1 MAVIGARPATGPWF
15 VPGRSRPR
23 ARPRPQTARRARR
36 KTSRRKLDVRPLL
49 VVIAV
54 AAALALFYLSQSTRV
69 AATGYQID
77 ALEAQLAELHAEQQQ
92 LVWSIGRA
100 RSPAE
105 ITDRARRD
113 LQLVPLAPDAV
124 LFAPGPDASYK
135 AAESMDRPAD

>member
-15 VPGRSRPR
+15 MPGRSRPR
-23 ARPRPQTARRARR
+23 ARTRPQPARRARR
-36 KTSRRKLDVRPLL
+36 TTSRRHLDVRPLL

-69 AATGYQID
+69 AATGYEID

-92 LVWSIGRA
+92 LVSRIGRA

-113 LQLVPLAPDAV
+113 LRLVPLAPGAV
-124 LFAPGPDASYK
+124 TFAPGPGTADG
-135 AAESMDRPAD
+135 AAESTGQPGD